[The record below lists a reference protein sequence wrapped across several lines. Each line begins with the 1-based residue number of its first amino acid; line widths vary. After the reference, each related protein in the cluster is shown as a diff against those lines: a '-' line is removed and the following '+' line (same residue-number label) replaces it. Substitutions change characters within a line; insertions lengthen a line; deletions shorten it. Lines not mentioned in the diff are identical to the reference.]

1 MNQHNTYST
10 TPPPTFFADIYS
22 FSAKEKDSETGLSY
36 FGSRYYSSDLS
47 IWLSV
52 DPMSDKYPSL
62 SPYSY
67 CANNPVKVVDPNGE
81 EWETLEDANFANK
94 LIKKAERL
102 IQKAENKIAK
112 FQNQIDRYTEEGN
125 TNDITNKQ
133 LLIEGYKRKV
143 SYLQEGVDNL
153 IDMGNTTEHKF
164 HFSISD
170 NTTSSVTQRETGN
183 SKIIDINIYSDI
195 KKETAWHE
203 CVHVGDWIAD
213 RFQHAFSNGVL
224 GTFNDNKGDAEEHAY
239 KSEFYFSTRRFK
251 GVDINSPSSIDN
263 QTYKLF
269 ENVTR

>member
-1 MNQHNTYST
+1 M
-10 TPPPTFFADIYS
+10 
-22 FSAKEKDSETGLSY
+22 KVG
-36 FGSRYYSSDLS
+36 
-47 IWLSV
+47 
-52 DPMSDKYPSL
+52 L
-62 SPYSY
+62 SPYVY
-67 CANNPVKVVDPNGE
+67 CADNPVKLVDPNGE
-81 EWETLEDANFANK
+81 EWESYTDEVFANR

-102 IQKAENKIAK
+102 IRRAESKIARL
-112 FQNQIDRYTEEGN
+112 QNQIDKYKEEGKTDGISDN
-125 TNDITNKQ
+125 Q
-133 LLIEGYKRKV
+133 LLIECYKRKI

-251 GVDINSPSSIDN
+251 GVGINSPSSINN

-269 ENVTR
+269 ENVTQ

>member
-1 MNQHNTYST
+1 MNQAFTST
-10 TPPPTFFADIYS
+10 VSQSCVLFADIFT

-36 FGSRYYSSDLS
+36 FGSRHYSSDLS

-52 DPMSDKYPSL
+52 DPMSGKYPSL
-62 SPYSY
+62 SPYVY
-67 CANNPVKVVDPNGE
+67 CANNPVRVVDPDGE
-81 EWETLEDANFANK
+81 EWETYTDAALANR

-102 IQKAENKIAK
+102 IRRAENEITKL
-112 FQNQIDRYTEEGN
+112 QDQINRYKEEGKTKEISN
-125 TNDITNKQ
+125 NQ
-133 LLIEGYKRKV
+133 SLIESYNRKI

-153 IDMGNTTEHKF
+153 TDMGMTTEHTF

-170 NTTSSVTQRETGN
+170 NTISSVTQRESGN

-203 CVHVGDWIAD
+203 CVHVGDWLAE
-213 RFQHAFSNGVL
+213 RYQHGFSDGVL

-239 KSEFYFSTRRFK
+239 KSEFYFSTRRFQEK
-251 GVDINSPSSIDN
+251 GINSPSSINN

-269 ENVTR
+269 EDVAK